1 MVDPAVVDAIKRY
14 LAVLPR
20 FGVHASRAILYGSFA
35 RGENHGWS
43 GIDLVVVAREF
54 DGLRDRKLVE
64 QLWIATSEADIRIEP
79 IACGERQWLEDDGTP
94 IFEIARREGI
104 EIAA

>member
-1 MVDPAVVDAIKRY
+1 MVDARAVEIVERY
-14 LAVLPR
+14 LSVLPR
-20 FGVHASRAILYGSFA
+20 HGVHPSRAILYGSFA
-35 RGENHGWS
+35 RGEDHKWS
-43 GIDLVVVAREF
+43 DIDVVVVAPEF
-54 DGLRDRKLVE
+54 DEVHDRRLIE
-64 QLWIATSEADIRIEP
+64 QLWVATLDADIRIEP

>member
-1 MVDPAVVDAIKRY
+1 MVDGTIVDAIQRY
-14 LAVLPR
+14 LGVLPQ
-20 FGVHASRAILYGSFA
+20 FGLHPSRAILYGSFA
-35 RGENHGWS
+35 RGENHEWS
-43 GIDLVVVAREF
+43 DIDLIVIAREF